1 MTVRKQ
7 MHPWMSDGSPEQE
20 WAVAQFEA
28 VRAFESISDR
38 SELLALAEAAHRGPL
53 ELARRMRRTEYGS
66 GGDVEP
72 GMNLAEFW
80 GHLYGEH
87 SNLYAP
93 YPAAY
98 AYAFQTVA
106 PYLTSTH

>member
-1 MTVRKQ
+1 

-28 VRAFESISDR
+28 VRAFEAISDR

-53 ELARRMRRTEYGS
+53 ELARRMRQTEYATGP
-66 GGDVEP
+66 DAEP

-80 GHLYGEH
+80 GHLYGED
-87 SNLYAP
+87 SDLNAS

-98 AYAFQTVA
+98 AYSFQAVA
-106 PYLTSTH
+106 PYLALLH

>member
-1 MTVRKQ
+1 
-7 MHPWMSDGSPEQE
+7 MSDGSPEQE

-53 ELARRMRRTEYGS
+53 ELARRMHRTEYATGP
-66 GGDVEP
+66 DVEP

-87 SNLYAP
+87 SDLHSP

-98 AYAFQTVA
+98 AYSFQAVA
-106 PYLTSTH
+106 PCLTSLH